1 MTNPGMGWLVLR
13 SAAEKRSPQHPDQR
27 TWVKSGVQRRTFSSE
42 SQFGLEISQR
52 FGKMAAS
59 EAANGKSRIHLFDQ
73 GSHGIGVTYVA
84 VPEMEAVVVENG
96 VRQVVAVA
104 GIG

>member
-1 MTNPGMGWLVLR
+1 MEEAFDPPPVFENLICDHLR
-13 SAAEKRSPQHPDQR
+13 AHDVGLKEHRIVADAAGD
-27 TWVKSGVQRRTFSSE
+27 V
-42 SQFGLEISQR
+42 GLGRQVR
-52 FGKMAAS
+52 D
-59 EAANGKSRIHLFDQ
+59 RIHLFDQ